1 MLVSLKL
8 GTKLELSPLSGRL
21 GVVQATRGA
30 GVVVKRVNVVDG
42 ELPQKL
48 NRLTGN
54 NPMIHALLGDLN
66 VFAAR
71 MFDSHFV
78 ACDVKQP
85 KIVYDKRGDVP
96 PFS

>member
-1 MLVSLKL
+1 M
-8 GTKLELSPLSGRL
+8 
-21 GVVQATRGA
+21 
-30 GVVVKRVNVVDG
+30 KRVNVVDG

-71 MFDSHFV
+71 MFDSHIV
-78 ACDVKQP
+78 ACDVKQS